1 MVGRGDLAQVPMMIL
16 RKKVTMLILSGEFGL
31 LRKLDR
37 VSKKT
42 SRRPPGSP

>member
-1 MVGRGDLAQVPMMIL
+1 MVGRGDLAQVPMLIL
-16 RKKVTMLILSGEFGL
+16 RKKGAILILLGEFGL
-31 LRKLDR
+31 LRKMDR